1 MIAAE
6 NSYILVMPD
15 KNVIP
20 AEDIEYAKAYVNRY
34 YERKIEE
41 CKCSK
46 EYEEHDLNDEEVR
59 EEVFRTMGN
68 DEGEPMLYD
77 IDKVIEA
84 VRESDFFEDEQ
95 AEIIKKLLS
104 YDVELDADKYS
115 LDIILA
121 NVEPVELFAY

>member
-6 NSYILVMPD
+6 NSYILVMPN

-20 AEDIEYAKAYVNRY
+20 IEDIEYARAYVNRY

-46 EYEEHDLNDEEVR
+46 EYEEHDLSNEKVR

-68 DEGEPMLYD
+68 DEGEPMLYET
-77 IDKVIEA
+77 DKVIEA

-95 AEIIKKLLS
+95 EEIIAKLLV
-104 YDVELDADKYS
+104 YDVELDAEKYS
-115 LDIILA
+115 LDAILA
-121 NVEPVELFAY
+121 NIEPVELFEN

>member
-6 NSYILVMPD
+6 NSYILVMPN

-20 AEDIEYAKAYVNRY
+20 IEDIEYARAYVNRY

-46 EYEEHDLNDEEVR
+46 EYEEHDLSNEKIR

-68 DEGEPMLYD
+68 DEGEPMLYET
-77 IDKVIEA
+77 DKVIEA

-95 AEIIKKLLS
+95 EEIIAKLLV
-104 YDVELDADKYS
+104 YDVELDAEKYS
-115 LDIILA
+115 LDAILA
-121 NVEPVELFAY
+121 NIEPVELFEN